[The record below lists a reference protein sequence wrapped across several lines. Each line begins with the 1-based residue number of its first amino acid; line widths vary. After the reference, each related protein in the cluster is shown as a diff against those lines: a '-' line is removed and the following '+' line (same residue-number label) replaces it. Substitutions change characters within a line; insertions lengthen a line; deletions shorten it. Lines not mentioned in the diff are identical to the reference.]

1 MRKKTLITLP
11 LAVLLLTFASAGLVL
26 AQTPQEASGS
36 DKEIIIR
43 KKQEE
48 STETA
53 TQILQNLEKLSK
65 NQHQAAE
72 IKDKYDDVTA
82 KNRGFVA
89 QVTSLKDDS
98 FKIRT
103 PAGEELS
110 ISPDKSTTIIKKG
123 SMANG
128 DNLKLST
135 WLAIDDW
142 LVLIGVQ
149 NGQVFLPR
157 RIIISSESLAP
168 LKNFASRGVIK
179 NITSNKVEIMP
190 LGSQTVESFNLNK
203 QTTLLDEHQE
213 NIAPKNLNLG
223 QQVLLVG
230 TIDDKD
236 EKQLQTLRVLAQN

>member
-1 MRKKTLITLP
+1 MRTKTLIVLP
-11 LAVLLLTFASAGLVL
+11 LAVLALTFTSVSFTF
-26 AQTPQEASGS
+26 AQNLPETNDD

-53 TQILQNLEKLSK
+53 NQILQNLDKLSK
-65 NQHQAAE
+65 NQNQAAE

-103 PAGEELS
+103 PTGDELS
-110 ISPDKSTTIIKKG
+110 ISPDKSTTLIKKG
-123 SMANG
+123 AASSG
-128 DNLKLST
+128 DNLKLSD

-168 LKNFASRGVIK
+168 HTNFATRGVIK
-179 NITSNKVEIMP
+179 NLTSSKVEIMP
-190 LGSQTVESFNLNK
+190 LGSHVVESFILNK
-203 QTTLLDEHQE
+203 KTTLLDEHQE
-213 NIAPKNLNLG
+213 NITYKDLSLG

-230 TIDDKD
+230 TIADQDA
-236 EKQLQTLRVLAQN
+236 KQLQTLRVLAQN